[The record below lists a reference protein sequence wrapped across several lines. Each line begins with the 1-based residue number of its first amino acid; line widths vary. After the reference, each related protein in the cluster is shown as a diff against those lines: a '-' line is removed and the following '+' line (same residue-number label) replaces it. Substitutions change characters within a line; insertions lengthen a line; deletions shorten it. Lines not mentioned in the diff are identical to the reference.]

1 MSCETGCP
9 CCHGAC
15 CTDGSCQPGVNC
27 YDCVAEGGEWQG
39 AGSTCDPD
47 PCDECETDEDC
58 TECEETFAPV
68 SGCSGISD
76 ELRCCPEGSA
86 GWVDDAG
93 DARFGRCLEDCEDPL
108 EDGESPGTTTTGYC
122 CNGQCQEE
130 ECESPIDVFSS
141 PSADDCC
148 QDEGL
153 VSVGVSGGG
162 QTLCCPE
169 DWEYDAPN
177 LSCNPPGYED
187 PP

>member
-15 CTDGSCQPGVNC
+15 CTDGSCQAGVNC
-27 YDCVAEGGEWQG
+27 YDCEAEGGEWQG

-47 PCDECETDEDC
+47 PCEAEDVCCCCDDGTDITCYTLTAGEGADC
-58 TECEETFAPV
+58 VTGV
-68 SGCSGISD
+68 
-76 ELRCCPEGSA
+76 
-86 GWVDDAG
+86 
-93 DARFGRCLEDCEDPL
+93 EDPIFGNL
-108 EDGESPGTTTTGYC
+108 FGDWTLCTFSQTPGP
-122 CNGQCQEE
+122 CQ
-130 ECESPIDVFSS
+130 ESPIDAFSC

-148 QDEGL
+148 EDEGL